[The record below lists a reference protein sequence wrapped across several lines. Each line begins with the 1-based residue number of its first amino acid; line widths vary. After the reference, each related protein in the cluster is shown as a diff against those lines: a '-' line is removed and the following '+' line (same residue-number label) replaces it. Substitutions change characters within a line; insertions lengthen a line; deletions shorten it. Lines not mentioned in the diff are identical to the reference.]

1 MIFPSADLSHLQSFI
16 YICYTKIVEWKIDR
30 KNVDIYRSIDKLTN
44 EGWDKALLAVS
55 SFGAPVTQELASL
68 LCIQLTLGRHHQH
81 L

>member
-16 YICYTKIVEWKIDR
+16 YICYAKIVEWKIDR

-68 LCIQLTLGRHHQH
+68 LCIQLTLGVHHQH